1 MLSIIWHSLIIQPF
15 TSTLLWIYD
24 ILGNNFGLAII
35 LFTILIRALTY
46 PLTASQMKQTS
57 AMQEMQKSKE
67 WQDIQKKYKDDK
79 ERLAQEQMKLYQK
92 LGVNPFG
99 SCLPTLIQFPIII
112 GLYRSIILAMAS
124 TPLQMLE
131 LTRAIYPFMNVSDI
145 IPLNSKFLWMDLGV
159 PESLSIF
166 GFAIPFLAIVVAA
179 TTWVQSKLTMPP
191 PATNNPGDPSA
202 QMGQSMTMMMPL
214 MLGYFTYVS
223 PAGLGLYFLAGN
235 VVSVIQYAMMGKVDW
250 KNLFSKQPAPVKK
263 K

>member
-1 MLSIIWHSLIIQPF
+1 MWNSIIVYPF
-15 TSTLLWIYD
+15 TNALLWIYD
-24 ILGNNFGLAII
+24 IIGNNFGLAII

-46 PLTASQMKQTS
+46 PLTASQMKQTA
-57 AMQEMQKSKE
+57 AMQDMQKSKQ
-67 WQDIQKKYKDDK
+67 WQEMQKKYKDDK
-79 ERLAQEQMKLYQK
+79 ERLAQEQMKLYK
-92 LGVNPFG
+92 ELGVNPFG

-112 GLYRSIILAMAS
+112 GLYRSIIMAMAS

-131 LTRAIYPFMNVSDI
+131 LTRAIYPFMNVSGI

-159 PESLSIF
+159 PESLPIF
-166 GFAIPFLAIVVAA
+166 GLAIPFLAIIVAA

-214 MLGYFTYVS
+214 MLGYFTYIS

-235 VVSVIQYAMMGKVDW
+235 VVSVAQYAMMGKVDW
-250 KNLFSKQPAPVKK
+250 KNLLPKPAAQVKK